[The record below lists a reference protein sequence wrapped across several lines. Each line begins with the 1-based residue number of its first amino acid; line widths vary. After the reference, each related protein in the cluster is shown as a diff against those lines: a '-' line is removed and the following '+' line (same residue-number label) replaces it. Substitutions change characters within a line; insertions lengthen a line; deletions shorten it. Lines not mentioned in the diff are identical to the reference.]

1 MEKHELSQLES
12 HIQTIRTA
20 HKALAAGSE
29 LDELF
34 KIIHNPGW
42 TTPAEFAFLLASLE
56 SIRAQSAQL
65 AGLQQSLLAAAQSV
79 STARAAGG

>member
-29 LDELF
+29 MDELF

-42 TTPAEFAFLLASLE
+42 TTPAEFRFLLASLE
-56 SIRAQSAQL
+56 SIRTQTAQL

-79 STARAAGG
+79 STARAAGV